1 MKVIYSVGEEVLGS
15 FTSVNN
21 AGKSVLKDCKYV
33 CMYVSKY
40 NQDNV
45 PKKYILKLFSF
56 YYSCIK

>member
-21 AGKSVLKDCKYV
+21 TGKSALKDCKYV
-33 CMYVSKY
+33 CMNVCKY
-40 NQDNV
+40 KQENV
-45 PKKYILKLFSF
+45 PKMYLLKLYSF